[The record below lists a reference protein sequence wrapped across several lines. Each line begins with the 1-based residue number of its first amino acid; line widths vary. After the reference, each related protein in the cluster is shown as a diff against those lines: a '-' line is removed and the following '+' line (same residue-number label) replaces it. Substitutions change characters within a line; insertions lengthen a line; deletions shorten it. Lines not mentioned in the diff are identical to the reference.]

1 MLEYNRFV
9 IRIYGFDCKVTIFQ
23 NINNIKRCQTALN
36 ALKTPQTIYISM
48 ANNLFCNE
56 NIRQKER
63 TPKEDART
71 LKYLYQ

>member
-1 MLEYNRFV
+1 
-9 IRIYGFDCKVTIFQ
+9 
-23 NINNIKRCQTALN
+23 
-36 ALKTPQTIYISM
+36 M

>member
-1 MLEYNRFV
+1 M
-9 IRIYGFDCKVTIFQ
+9 
-23 NINNIKRCQTALN
+23 CQTALN

-71 LKYLYQ
+71 LKYLYQSKTSINYFTILVVFMLPSFIF

>member
-1 MLEYNRFV
+1 M
-9 IRIYGFDCKVTIFQ
+9 
-23 NINNIKRCQTALN
+23 CQTSLN

>member
-1 MLEYNRFV
+1 
-9 IRIYGFDCKVTIFQ
+9 
-23 NINNIKRCQTALN
+23 
-36 ALKTPQTIYISM
+36 M

-63 TPKEDART
+63 APKEDART

>member
-1 MLEYNRFV
+1 M
-9 IRIYGFDCKVTIFQ
+9 
-23 NINNIKRCQTALN
+23 CQTALN